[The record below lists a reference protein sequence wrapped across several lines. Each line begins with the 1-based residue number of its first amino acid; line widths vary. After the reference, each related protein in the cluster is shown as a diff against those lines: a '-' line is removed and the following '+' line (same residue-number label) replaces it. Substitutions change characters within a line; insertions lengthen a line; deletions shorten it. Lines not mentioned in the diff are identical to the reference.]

1 MNVKLRDC
9 LRPDTTPSVTIG
21 NGMAVSDPMIHVGEV
36 FYVKGHVE
44 RTGGP
49 VTITGHVYSG
59 GRDLYIWP
67 DWIQTCP

>member
-9 LRPDTTPSVTIG
+9 LRPDTNPSVTIG

-36 FYVKGHVE
+36 FYVKGSME

-49 VTITGHVYSG
+49 VTITGEVYSG
-59 GRDLYIWP
+59 GRILTTP
-67 DWIQTCP
+67 PSWIQTCP